1 MSDTQTTT
9 REQGTPFNPAF
20 DVVSHPDLFEGILR
34 RRIFAFI
41 LDAIIITILWVI
53 VGVVVFVLGIFTLGL
68 AWLLYGAVFPIVGLG
83 YNALTVGGPNQSTIG
98 MRTMGVKIK
107 MWHGGTVSPLIGAFH
122 ALLFWLSLTIFFPIL
137 LWPLIDRQ
145 KRCLHDIFAGVV
157 AVRNV

>member
-41 LDAIIITILWVI
+41 LDAIIIAILWTVLF
-53 VGVVVFVLGIFTLGL
+53 VVSTVLTLGL
-68 AWLLYGAVFPIVGLG
+68 ALLFVGALFPIVGLG
-83 YNALTVGGPNQSTIG
+83 YNALTVGGPNQATIG
-98 MRTMGVKIK
+98 MRTMDVKIK

>member
-1 MSDTQTTT
+1 MSDAQTTA

-20 DVVSHPDLFEGILR
+20 DVVSHPNLFEGILR
-34 RRIFAFI
+34 RRSVAFI
-41 LDAIIITILWVI
+41 IDAIIIAVLWTVLFVVSTILTLGI
-53 VGVVVFVLGIFTLGL
+53 ALFFVGVL
-68 AWLLYGAVFPIVGLG
+68 FPIVGLG

-98 MRTMGVKIK
+98 MRMMGVKIK
-107 MWHGGTVSPLIGAFH
+107 MWHGGSVSPLIGAFH

-157 AVRNV
+157 AVRNT